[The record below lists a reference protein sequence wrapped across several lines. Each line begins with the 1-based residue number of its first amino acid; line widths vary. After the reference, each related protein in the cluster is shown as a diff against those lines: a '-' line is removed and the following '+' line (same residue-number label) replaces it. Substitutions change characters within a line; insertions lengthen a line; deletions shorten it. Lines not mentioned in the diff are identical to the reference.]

1 MVRKSLWT
9 LILAIGLAAPLTAQG
24 APARVPP
31 PPKLEYDSLA
41 FGRQLAQWYLY
52 AEIDSLWAHSDS
64 SLRAAF
70 GGNKE
75 VWAQSVAEF
84 AAQFGQET
92 AVIEE
97 RWVQRLGNRQYW
109 RTMRLTD
116 AAEPMALRWV
126 LKPGKLTSGFG
137 LNPVSDLPPVDPQ

>member
-1 MVRKSLWT
+1 MLRKS
-9 LILAIGLAAPLTAQG
+9 ILALVLTLGVATALTAQG
-24 APARVPP
+24 ALPKVPP

-41 FGRQLAQWYLY
+41 FGRQLTQWYLY
-52 AEIDSLWAHSDS
+52 AEVDSLWAHSDS

-75 VWAQSVAEF
+75 VWGQSVAEF
-84 AAQFGQET
+84 AAQFGQE
-92 AVIEE
+92 AALIEE

-109 RTMRLTD
+109 RFMRLTD

-137 LNPVSDLPPVDPQ
+137 LNPVSDLPPVDP